1 MTVANIIFQKRE
13 RFKIRKGQMMEKE
26 KQIDDMTKDL
36 CHTETC
42 EIKKCG
48 IPCNHRCKAH
58 IYATRAIDKGYAKAS
73 EVAREIIADL
83 ENILEVDKY
92 GEAKFD
98 IRELHKI
105 EKKYT
110 GEVK

>member
-1 MTVANIIFQKRE
+1 
-13 RFKIRKGQMMEKE
+13 MEKE
-26 KQIDDMTKDL
+26 KQIEDMIKVVEQCSCVYVPCDRECAQCSCAEMYDDTL
-36 CHTETC
+36 
-42 EIKKCG
+42 
-48 IPCNHRCKAH
+48 NHIARTYYDA
-58 IYATRAIDKGYAKAS
+58 GYRLAS

-83 ENILEVDKY
+83 EKILEVDKY

-110 GEVK
+110 GEEG